1 MRCDSALLLVIPRQ
15 ETQQQG
21 ARVGALDAAFLDGLE
36 QVLERRP
43 VTQAFLGEIATAME
57 ALHQRRPALAVTKD
71 LQVNAAV
78 ALDLYRGTGTLVIRR
93 HRRGVAEEGLLVLVN
108 LVATLAGDGKG
119 VLRQWLR

>member
-1 MRCDSALLLVIPRQ
+1 MWCAETLLRLPRQ
-15 ETQQQG
+15 ETQQHG
-21 ARVGALDAAFLDGLE
+21 ARLGALDAAFLDGLE

-57 ALHQRRPALAVTKD
+57 AFHQRRPALAVTKD
-71 LQVNAAV
+71 LQVNAVV

-93 HRRGVAEEGLLVLVN
+93 HRRGVAEEGLFVLVN